1 MANNVT
7 EIIRGVVEELKQIAR
22 TESIVG
28 EPITIGNKTLV
39 PIVRITVGFGGGGGE
54 GSDDKSRSG
63 FGGGGGGGVRVE
75 PAAFIVMDDSGI
87 SLLPVKP
94 GAIDT
99 LVEAIPTL
107 IGKLG
112 KLKSKLSSAKKSK
125 SSSESPSGSEGP
137 DVTDTD
143 SAE

>member
-28 EPITIGNKTLV
+28 EPITIGKKTLV
-39 PIVRITVGFGGGGGE
+39 PIVRITVGFGAGGGE

-63 FGGGGGGGVRVE
+63 FGGGGGGGAKVE

-94 GAIDT
+94 GAIDS
-99 LVEAIPTL
+99 LVEAIPAL

-112 KLKSKLSSAKKSK
+112 KLKSKLSSASD
-125 SSSESPSGSEGP
+125 SGSTSDSPAESEGS
-137 DVTDTD
+137 DTSDTD
-143 SAE
+143 